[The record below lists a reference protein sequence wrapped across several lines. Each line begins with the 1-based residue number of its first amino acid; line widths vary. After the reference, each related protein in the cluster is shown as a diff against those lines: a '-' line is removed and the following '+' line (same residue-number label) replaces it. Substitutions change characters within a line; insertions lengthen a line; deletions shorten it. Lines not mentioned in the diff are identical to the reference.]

1 MKIYNDFGITPT
13 RNHSAAGYDFYVPN
27 IDDTNTEQVRRFQ
40 SALSK
45 SYGVDNPAIILQGI
59 YAWLRNVKNLS
70 LETPVYNLNNILH
83 LYLAIN
89 HNNRL
94 QVISDF
100 CDRYIIFDNNGHVGA
115 RLFPGDTLLIN
126 SGIKQAINHGYAG
139 VFMNKSGRGARG
151 FDVRAQVIDEDYMGH
166 VHLSL
171 QYLGKDREQ
180 GIVYCGDKIV
190 QQLVIPVLGDIVEEL
205 TADEY
210 SDVMSGSSRGN
221 KGFGSSD
228 ENHSDTSNVATP
240 VKVSDMKDTAPVKD
254 EAPVKSTDTKDV
266 NPVKVSDMKE
276 PEQSPGVEEAKPK
289 PTRGTQKK
297 TKQ

>member
-27 IDDTNTEQVRRFQ
+27 IDDTNTEQVSRFQ
-40 SALSK
+40 ASLSK
-45 SYGVDNPAIILQGI
+45 SYGVDNPATILQGI

-139 VFMNKSGRGARG
+139 VFLNKSGRGSRG

-190 QQLVIPVLGDIVEEL
+190 QQLVIPVLCDTVEEL

-210 SDVMSGSSRGN
+210 NEVMSGSSRGN

-228 ENHSDTSNVATP
+228 ENHSDTSNVATTGY
-240 VKVSDMKDTAPVKD
+240 VNDMKDTTPVKD
-254 EAPVKSTDTKDV
+254 EAPVKGTDMKDV
-266 NPVKVSDMKE
+266 NPVKVSDVKE
-276 PEQSPGVEEAKPK
+276 PEQSPDVEEAKPK
-289 PTRGTQKK
+289 STRGTQKK